1 VSVDE
6 ITLSLTSIEVRVGRL
21 QQEFWN
27 NPMCG
32 ERLRE
37 IQDGEVWTSQCSPHI
52 AGQYVSVQ
60 KIGTGKL
67 SMCEVAV
74 YARLGEYL
82 LPYFIQPRKCFKSM
96 VLETVRT
103 IYFCCDWRIT
113 ETFSLRL

>member
-1 VSVDE
+1 ML
-6 ITLSLTSIEVRVGRL
+6 TLSSLETRVGRKKDK
-21 QQEFWN
+21 FWD

-37 IQDGEVWTSQCSPHI
+37 IQNGEVWTSQCSPHI

-74 YARLGEYL
+74 YARLGEYWL
-82 LPYFIQPRKCFKSM
+82 LYNR
-96 VLETVRT
+96 
-103 IYFCCDWRIT
+103 
-113 ETFSLRL
+113 